1 MLQVAAIMHRTR
13 IGKDFS
19 NNMNEAL
26 LEVKD
31 LTMRFGGV
39 TALHELSFAVKK
51 NEICGLIGP
60 NGAGKT
66 TLISSVCGLTKQTSG
81 EIKVSN
87 FDTIKD
93 YKKTRSLI
101 GLVPQEF
108 PLENYESVLN
118 TVNFSRGLFGK
129 KPDENHVKKVLQSLK
144 LWDKK
149 DSPIITLSGGMKRR
163 VLIAKALSHNPKIL
177 FLDEPTSG
185 VDIQLRKE
193 MWEMILKLKK
203 SGVTVILTTHYIK
216 EAETIADRIGILN
229 KGELILVEKKENLIN
244 KFGEKTIIIEF
255 GKKIYKIP
263 KQIRAF
269 DSFITDDNLCLVIK
283 KLKNQKDINIT
294 NIIKVISELEIP
306 IIDIKTEESSL
317 EDIFLDIINEKMKSE
332 FKFN

>member
-1 MLQVAAIMHRTR
+1 MISVKNLNKIYPDNFYAL
-13 IGKDFS
+13 S
-19 NNMNEAL
+19 NISLDIKQGEVFAL
-26 LEVKD
+26 L
-31 LTMRFGGV
+31 
-39 TALHELSFAVKK
+39 
-51 NEICGLIGP
+51 GP

-66 TLISSVCGLTKQTSG
+66 TLISSVCGLIKQTSG

-129 KPDENHVKKVLQSLK
+129 KPDEKYVKKVLQSLK

-193 MWEMILKLKK
+193 MWEMILKLKR

-263 KQIRAF
+263 KQIKAF

-294 NIIKVISELEIP
+294 NIMKVISELEIP

>member
-1 MLQVAAIMHRTR
+1 MISVKNLNKIYPDNFYAL
-13 IGKDFS
+13 S
-19 NNMNEAL
+19 NISLDIKQGEVFAL
-26 LEVKD
+26 L
-31 LTMRFGGV
+31 
-39 TALHELSFAVKK
+39 
-51 NEICGLIGP
+51 GP

-193 MWEMILKLKK
+193 MWEMILKLKR

-229 KGELILVEKKENLIN
+229 KGELILVENKENLIN

-263 KQIRAF
+263 KQIKAF

-283 KLKNQKDINIT
+283 KLKNQKDVNIT
-294 NIIKVISELEIP
+294 NIMKVISELEIP

-332 FKFN
+332 F

>member
-1 MLQVAAIMHRTR
+1 MISVKNLNKIYPDNFYAL
-13 IGKDFS
+13 S
-19 NNMNEAL
+19 NISLDIKQGEVFAL
-26 LEVKD
+26 L
-31 LTMRFGGV
+31 
-39 TALHELSFAVKK
+39 
-51 NEICGLIGP
+51 GP

-118 TVNFSRGLFGK
+118 TVNFSRGLYGK

-193 MWEMILKLKK
+193 MWEMILKLKR

-229 KGELILVEKKENLIN
+229 KGELILVENKENLIN

-263 KQIRAF
+263 KQIKAF

-294 NIIKVISELEIP
+294 NLIKVISELEIP

>member
-1 MLQVAAIMHRTR
+1 MISVKNLNKIYPDNFYAL
-13 IGKDFS
+13 S
-19 NNMNEAL
+19 NISLDIKQGEVFAL
-26 LEVKD
+26 L
-31 LTMRFGGV
+31 
-39 TALHELSFAVKK
+39 
-51 NEICGLIGP
+51 GP

-193 MWEMILKLKK
+193 MWEMILKLKR

-229 KGELILVEKKENLIN
+229 KGELILVENKENLIN

-255 GKKIYKIP
+255 GKKIYEIP
-263 KQIRAF
+263 KQIKAF

>member
-1 MLQVAAIMHRTR
+1 MISVKNLNKIYPDNFYAL
-13 IGKDFS
+13 S
-19 NNMNEAL
+19 NISLDIKQGEVFAL
-26 LEVKD
+26 L
-31 LTMRFGGV
+31 
-39 TALHELSFAVKK
+39 
-51 NEICGLIGP
+51 GP

-149 DSPIITLSGGMKRR
+149 NSPIITLSGGMKRR

-193 MWEMILKLKK
+193 MWEMILKLKR

-229 KGELILVEKKENLIN
+229 KGELILVENKENLIN

-263 KQIRAF
+263 KQIKAF

-283 KLKNQKDINIT
+283 KLKNQKDVNIT
-294 NIIKVISELEIP
+294 NIMKVISELEIP

-332 FKFN
+332 F

>member
-1 MLQVAAIMHRTR
+1 MISVKNVNKIYPGNFVALSDISLD
-13 IGKDFS
+13 IKQGEIF
-19 NNMNEAL
+19 AL
-26 LEVKD
+26 L
-31 LTMRFGGV
+31 
-39 TALHELSFAVKK
+39 
-51 NEICGLIGP
+51 GP

-66 TLISSVCGLTKQTSG
+66 TLISSVCGLIKQTSG

-129 KPDENHVKKVLQSLK
+129 KPDEKHVKKVLQSLK
-144 LWDKK
+144 LWNKK
-149 DSPIITLSGGMKRR
+149 NSPIITLSGGMKRR

-193 MWEMILKLKK
+193 MWEMILKLKR

-229 KGELILVEKKENLIN
+229 KGELILVENKENLIN

-263 KQIRAF
+263 KQIKAF

-294 NIIKVISELEIP
+294 NIMKVISELEIP

-332 FKFN
+332 F

>member
-1 MLQVAAIMHRTR
+1 MISVKNVNKIYSGNFYAL
-13 IGKDFS
+13 S
-19 NNMNEAL
+19 NISLDIKQGEIFAL
-26 LEVKD
+26 L
-31 LTMRFGGV
+31 
-39 TALHELSFAVKK
+39 
-51 NEICGLIGP
+51 GP

-193 MWEMILKLKK
+193 MWEMILKLKR

-229 KGELILVEKKENLIN
+229 KGELILVENKENLIN

-263 KQIRAF
+263 KQIKAF

>member
-1 MLQVAAIMHRTR
+1 MISVKNLNKIYSGNFYAL
-13 IGKDFS
+13 S
-19 NNMNEAL
+19 NISLDIKQGEVFAL
-26 LEVKD
+26 L
-31 LTMRFGGV
+31 
-39 TALHELSFAVKK
+39 
-51 NEICGLIGP
+51 GP

-66 TLISSVCGLTKQTSG
+66 TLISSVCGLIKQTSG

-193 MWEMILKLKK
+193 MWEMILKLKR

-229 KGELILVEKKENLIN
+229 KGELILVENKENLIN

-255 GKKIYKIP
+255 GEKIYKIP
-263 KQIRAF
+263 KQIKAF

-283 KLKNQKDINIT
+283 KLKNQKDVNIT
-294 NIIKVISELEIP
+294 NIMKVISELEIP

-332 FKFN
+332 F

>member
-1 MLQVAAIMHRTR
+1 MISVKNLNKIYPDNFYAL
-13 IGKDFS
+13 S
-19 NNMNEAL
+19 NISLDIKQGEVFAL
-26 LEVKD
+26 L
-31 LTMRFGGV
+31 
-39 TALHELSFAVKK
+39 
-51 NEICGLIGP
+51 GP

-66 TLISSVCGLTKQTSG
+66 TLISSVCGLIKQTSG

-193 MWEMILKLKK
+193 MWEMILKLKR

-216 EAETIADRIGILN
+216 EAETIADRIGIIN
-229 KGELILVEKKENLIN
+229 KGELILVENKENLIN

-263 KQIRAF
+263 KQIKAF

-294 NIIKVISELEIP
+294 NIMKVISELEIP

>member
-1 MLQVAAIMHRTR
+1 MISVKNLNKIYSGNFDAL
-13 IGKDFS
+13 S
-19 NNMNEAL
+19 NISLDIKQGEVFAL
-26 LEVKD
+26 L
-31 LTMRFGGV
+31 
-39 TALHELSFAVKK
+39 
-51 NEICGLIGP
+51 GP

-193 MWEMILKLKK
+193 MWEMILKLKR

-229 KGELILVEKKENLIN
+229 KGELILVENKENLIN

-255 GKKIYKIP
+255 GEKIYKIP
-263 KQIRAF
+263 KQIKAF

-294 NIIKVISELEIP
+294 NIMKVISELEIP

-332 FKFN
+332 F

>member
-1 MLQVAAIMHRTR
+1 MISVKNLNKIYPDNFYAL
-13 IGKDFS
+13 S
-19 NNMNEAL
+19 NISLDIKQGEVFAL
-26 LEVKD
+26 L
-31 LTMRFGGV
+31 
-39 TALHELSFAVKK
+39 
-51 NEICGLIGP
+51 GP

-193 MWEMILKLKK
+193 MWEMILKLKR

-263 KQIRAF
+263 KQIKAF
-269 DSFITDDNLCLVIK
+269 DSLITDDNLCLVIK

>member
-1 MLQVAAIMHRTR
+1 MISVKNLNKIYPDNFYAL
-13 IGKDFS
+13 S
-19 NNMNEAL
+19 NISLDIKQGEVFAL
-26 LEVKD
+26 LG
-31 LTMRFGGV
+31 T
-39 TALHELSFAVKK
+39 
-51 NEICGLIGP
+51 

-66 TLISSVCGLTKQTSG
+66 TLISSVFGLTKQTSG

-129 KPDENHVKKVLQSLK
+129 KPDEKHVKKVLQSLK

-193 MWEMILKLKK
+193 MWEMILKLKR

-255 GKKIYKIP
+255 GEKIYKIP
-263 KQIRAF
+263 KQIKAF

-294 NIIKVISELEIP
+294 NIMKVISELEIS

>member
-1 MLQVAAIMHRTR
+1 MISVKNLNKIYPDNFYAL
-13 IGKDFS
+13 S
-19 NNMNEAL
+19 NISLDIKQGEVFAL
-26 LEVKD
+26 L
-31 LTMRFGGV
+31 
-39 TALHELSFAVKK
+39 
-51 NEICGLIGP
+51 GP

-193 MWEMILKLKK
+193 MWEMILKLKR

-263 KQIRAF
+263 KQIKAF

-283 KLKNQKDINIT
+283 KLKNQKDVNIT
-294 NIIKVISELEIP
+294 NIMKVISELEIP

-317 EDIFLDIINEKMKSE
+317 EDIFLDIIDEKMKSE

>member
-1 MLQVAAIMHRTR
+1 MISVKNLNKIYPDNFYAL
-13 IGKDFS
+13 S
-19 NNMNEAL
+19 NISLDIKQGEVFAL
-26 LEVKD
+26 L
-31 LTMRFGGV
+31 
-39 TALHELSFAVKK
+39 
-51 NEICGLIGP
+51 GP

-193 MWEMILKLKK
+193 MWEMILKLKR

-263 KQIRAF
+263 KQIKAF

-283 KLKNQKDINIT
+283 KLKNQKDVNIT
-294 NIIKVISELEIP
+294 NIMKVISELEIP

-317 EDIFLDIINEKMKSE
+317 EDIFLDIIN
-332 FKFN
+332 

>member
-1 MLQVAAIMHRTR
+1 MISVKNLNKIYPDNFYAL
-13 IGKDFS
+13 S
-19 NNMNEAL
+19 NISLDIKQGEVFAL
-26 LEVKD
+26 L
-31 LTMRFGGV
+31 
-39 TALHELSFAVKK
+39 
-51 NEICGLIGP
+51 GP

-193 MWEMILKLKK
+193 MWEMILKLKR

-229 KGELILVEKKENLIN
+229 KGELILVENKENLIN

-263 KQIRAF
+263 KQIKAF

-317 EDIFLDIINEKMKSE
+317 EDIFLDIIN
-332 FKFN
+332 

>member
-1 MLQVAAIMHRTR
+1 MISVKNLNKIYPDNFYAL
-13 IGKDFS
+13 S
-19 NNMNEAL
+19 NISLDIKQGEVFAL
-26 LEVKD
+26 L
-31 LTMRFGGV
+31 
-39 TALHELSFAVKK
+39 
-51 NEICGLIGP
+51 GP

-129 KPDENHVKKVLQSLK
+129 KPDENHVKKVLQTLK

-193 MWEMILKLKK
+193 MWEMILKLKR

-229 KGELILVEKKENLIN
+229 KGELILVENKENLIN

-263 KQIRAF
+263 KQIKAF

-294 NIIKVISELEIP
+294 NIMKVISELEIP

-332 FKFN
+332 F

>member
-1 MLQVAAIMHRTR
+1 MISVKNLNKIYSDNLYAL
-13 IGKDFS
+13 S
-19 NNMNEAL
+19 NISLDIKQGEVFAL
-26 LEVKD
+26 L
-31 LTMRFGGV
+31 
-39 TALHELSFAVKK
+39 
-51 NEICGLIGP
+51 GP

-66 TLISSVCGLTKQTSG
+66 TLISSVCGLIKQTNG

-129 KPDENHVKKVLQSLK
+129 KPDENHVKKVLQTLK

-193 MWEMILKLKK
+193 MWEMILKLKR

-229 KGELILVEKKENLIN
+229 KGELILVENKENLIN

-263 KQIRAF
+263 KQIKAF

-294 NIIKVISELEIP
+294 NIMKVISELEIP

-332 FKFN
+332 F

>member
-1 MLQVAAIMHRTR
+1 MISVKNLNKIYPDNFYAL
-13 IGKDFS
+13 S
-19 NNMNEAL
+19 NISLDIKQGEVFAL
-26 LEVKD
+26 L
-31 LTMRFGGV
+31 
-39 TALHELSFAVKK
+39 
-51 NEICGLIGP
+51 GP

-129 KPDENHVKKVLQSLK
+129 NPDKTHVKKVLQSLK

-193 MWEMILKLKK
+193 MWEMILKLKR

-263 KQIRAF
+263 KQIKAF

>member
-1 MLQVAAIMHRTR
+1 MISVKNLNKIYPDNFYAL
-13 IGKDFS
+13 S
-19 NNMNEAL
+19 NISLDIKQGEVFAL
-26 LEVKD
+26 L
-31 LTMRFGGV
+31 
-39 TALHELSFAVKK
+39 
-51 NEICGLIGP
+51 GP

-193 MWEMILKLKK
+193 MWEMILKLKR

-283 KLKNQKDINIT
+283 KLKNQKDVNIT
-294 NIIKVISELEIP
+294 NIMKVISELEIP

>member
-1 MLQVAAIMHRTR
+1 MISVKNLNKIYPDNFYAL
-13 IGKDFS
+13 S
-19 NNMNEAL
+19 NISLEIKKGEVFAL
-26 LEVKD
+26 L
-31 LTMRFGGV
+31 
-39 TALHELSFAVKK
+39 
-51 NEICGLIGP
+51 GP

-193 MWEMILKLKK
+193 MWEMILKLKR

-229 KGELILVEKKENLIN
+229 KGELILVENKENLIN

-263 KQIRAF
+263 KQIKAF

>member
-1 MLQVAAIMHRTR
+1 MISVKNLNKIYSGNFYAL
-13 IGKDFS
+13 S
-19 NNMNEAL
+19 NISLDIKQGEVFAL
-26 LEVKD
+26 L
-31 LTMRFGGV
+31 
-39 TALHELSFAVKK
+39 
-51 NEICGLIGP
+51 GP

-66 TLISSVCGLTKQTSG
+66 TLISSVCGLIKQTNG

-129 KPDENHVKKVLQSLK
+129 KPDDNHVKKVLQSLK

-149 DSPIITLSGGMKRR
+149 NSPIITLSGGMKRR

-193 MWEMILKLKK
+193 MWEMILKLKR

-229 KGELILVEKKENLIN
+229 KGELILVENKENLIN

-263 KQIRAF
+263 KQIKAF

-294 NIIKVISELEIP
+294 NIMKVISELEIP

-332 FKFN
+332 F

>member
-1 MLQVAAIMHRTR
+1 MISVKNLNKIYPDNFYAL
-13 IGKDFS
+13 S
-19 NNMNEAL
+19 NISLDIKQGEVFAL
-26 LEVKD
+26 L
-31 LTMRFGGV
+31 
-39 TALHELSFAVKK
+39 
-51 NEICGLIGP
+51 GP

-66 TLISSVCGLTKQTSG
+66 TLISSVCGLIKQTSG

-193 MWEMILKLKK
+193 MWEMILKLKR

-229 KGELILVEKKENLIN
+229 KGELILVENKENLIN

-263 KQIRAF
+263 KQIKAF

-283 KLKNQKDINIT
+283 KLKNQKDVNIT
-294 NIIKVISELEIP
+294 NIMKVISELEIP

-317 EDIFLDIINEKMKSE
+317 EDIFLDIIN
-332 FKFN
+332 

>member
-1 MLQVAAIMHRTR
+1 MISVKNLNKIYSDNFYAL
-13 IGKDFS
+13 S
-19 NNMNEAL
+19 NISLDIKQGEVFAL
-26 LEVKD
+26 L
-31 LTMRFGGV
+31 
-39 TALHELSFAVKK
+39 
-51 NEICGLIGP
+51 GP

-66 TLISSVCGLTKQTSG
+66 TLISSVCGLIKQTNG

-193 MWEMILKLKK
+193 MWEMILKLKR

-229 KGELILVEKKENLIN
+229 KGELILVENKENLIN

-255 GKKIYKIP
+255 GKKINKIP
-263 KQIRAF
+263 KQIKAF

-294 NIIKVISELEIP
+294 NIMKVISELEIP

-332 FKFN
+332 F

>member
-1 MLQVAAIMHRTR
+1 MISVKNLNKIYHNNFDAL
-13 IGKDFS
+13 S
-19 NNMNEAL
+19 NISLDIKQGEVFAL
-26 LEVKD
+26 L
-31 LTMRFGGV
+31 
-39 TALHELSFAVKK
+39 
-51 NEICGLIGP
+51 GP

-66 TLISSVCGLTKQTSG
+66 TLISSVCGLIKQTSG

-193 MWEMILKLKK
+193 MWEMILKLKR

-229 KGELILVEKKENLIN
+229 KGELILVENKENLIN

-263 KQIRAF
+263 KQIKAF

-294 NIIKVISELEIP
+294 NIMKVISELEIP

>member
-1 MLQVAAIMHRTR
+1 MISVKNLNKIYPDNFYAL
-13 IGKDFS
+13 S
-19 NNMNEAL
+19 NISLDIKQGEVFAL
-26 LEVKD
+26 L
-31 LTMRFGGV
+31 
-39 TALHELSFAVKK
+39 
-51 NEICGLIGP
+51 GP

-193 MWEMILKLKK
+193 MWEMILKLKR

-263 KQIRAF
+263 KQIKAF

-283 KLKNQKDINIT
+283 KLKNQKDINII
-294 NIIKVISELEIP
+294 NIMKVISELEIP

-317 EDIFLDIINEKMKSE
+317 EDIFLDIIDEKIKSE
-332 FKFN
+332 F

>member
-1 MLQVAAIMHRTR
+1 MISVKNLNKIYPDNFYAL
-13 IGKDFS
+13 S
-19 NNMNEAL
+19 NISLDIKQGEVFAL
-26 LEVKD
+26 L
-31 LTMRFGGV
+31 
-39 TALHELSFAVKK
+39 
-51 NEICGLIGP
+51 GP

-193 MWEMILKLKK
+193 MWEMILKLKR

-244 KFGEKTIIIEF
+244 KFGEKIIIIEF

-263 KQIRAF
+263 KQIKAF

-294 NIIKVISELEIP
+294 NIIKVISKLEIP

>member
-1 MLQVAAIMHRTR
+1 MISVKNLNKIYPDNFYAL
-13 IGKDFS
+13 S
-19 NNMNEAL
+19 NISLDIKQGEVFAL
-26 LEVKD
+26 L
-31 LTMRFGGV
+31 
-39 TALHELSFAVKK
+39 
-51 NEICGLIGP
+51 GP

-129 KPDENHVKKVLQSLK
+129 KPDEKYVKKVLQSLK

-193 MWEMILKLKK
+193 MWEMILKLKR

-263 KQIRAF
+263 KQIKAF

>member
-1 MLQVAAIMHRTR
+1 MISVKNLNKIYPDNFYAL
-13 IGKDFS
+13 S
-19 NNMNEAL
+19 NISLDIKQGEVFAL
-26 LEVKD
+26 L
-31 LTMRFGGV
+31 
-39 TALHELSFAVKK
+39 
-51 NEICGLIGP
+51 GP

-66 TLISSVCGLTKQTSG
+66 TLISSVCGLIKQTSG

-193 MWEMILKLKK
+193 MWEMILKLKR

-229 KGELILVEKKENLIN
+229 KGELILVENKENLIN

-294 NIIKVISELEIP
+294 NIMKVISELEIP

-332 FKFN
+332 F

>member
-1 MLQVAAIMHRTR
+1 MISVKNLNKIYPDNFYAL
-13 IGKDFS
+13 S
-19 NNMNEAL
+19 NISLDIKQGEVFAL
-26 LEVKD
+26 L
-31 LTMRFGGV
+31 
-39 TALHELSFAVKK
+39 
-51 NEICGLIGP
+51 GP

-129 KPDENHVKKVLQSLK
+129 KPDENHVKRVLQSLK

-193 MWEMILKLKK
+193 MWEMILKLKR

-263 KQIRAF
+263 KQIKAF

-306 IIDIKTEESSL
+306 IIDIKTGESSL

>member
-1 MLQVAAIMHRTR
+1 MISVKNLNKIYPDNFYAL
-13 IGKDFS
+13 S
-19 NNMNEAL
+19 NISLDIKQGEVFAL
-26 LEVKD
+26 L
-31 LTMRFGGV
+31 
-39 TALHELSFAVKK
+39 
-51 NEICGLIGP
+51 GP

-193 MWEMILKLKK
+193 MWEMILKLKR

-229 KGELILVEKKENLIN
+229 KGKLILVENKENLIN

-283 KLKNQKDINIT
+283 KLKKQKDVKIT
-294 NIIKVISELEIP
+294 NIMKVISELEIP
-306 IIDIKTEESSL
+306 IIDIKTGESSL

>member
-1 MLQVAAIMHRTR
+1 MISVKNLNKIYPDNFYAL
-13 IGKDFS
+13 S
-19 NNMNEAL
+19 NISLDIKQGEVFAL
-26 LEVKD
+26 L
-31 LTMRFGGV
+31 
-39 TALHELSFAVKK
+39 
-51 NEICGLIGP
+51 GP

-118 TVNFSRGLFGK
+118 SVNFSRGLFGK

-193 MWEMILKLKK
+193 MWEMILKLKR

-229 KGELILVEKKENLIN
+229 KGELILVENKENLIN

-263 KQIRAF
+263 KQIKAF

-283 KLKNQKDINIT
+283 KLKNQKDVNIT
-294 NIIKVISELEIP
+294 NIMKVISELEIP

-332 FKFN
+332 F

>member
-1 MLQVAAIMHRTR
+1 MISVKNLNKIYPDNFYAL
-13 IGKDFS
+13 S
-19 NNMNEAL
+19 NISLDIKQGEVFAL
-26 LEVKD
+26 L
-31 LTMRFGGV
+31 
-39 TALHELSFAVKK
+39 
-51 NEICGLIGP
+51 GP

-193 MWEMILKLKK
+193 MWEMILKLKRN
-203 SGVTVILTTHYIK
+203 GVTVILTTHYIK

-263 KQIRAF
+263 KQIKAF

-283 KLKNQKDINIT
+283 KLKNQKDVNIT
-294 NIIKVISELEIP
+294 NIMKVISELEIP

>member
-1 MLQVAAIMHRTR
+1 MISVKNLNKIYPDSFYAL
-13 IGKDFS
+13 S
-19 NNMNEAL
+19 NISLDIKQGEVFAL
-26 LEVKD
+26 L
-31 LTMRFGGV
+31 
-39 TALHELSFAVKK
+39 
-51 NEICGLIGP
+51 GP

-193 MWEMILKLKK
+193 MWEMILKLKR

-263 KQIRAF
+263 KQIKAF

-283 KLKNQKDINIT
+283 KLKNQKDINII
-294 NIIKVISELEIP
+294 NIMKVISELEIP

-332 FKFN
+332 FQFN

>member
-1 MLQVAAIMHRTR
+1 MISVKNLNKIYPNNFYAL
-13 IGKDFS
+13 S
-19 NNMNEAL
+19 NISLDIKQGEVFAL
-26 LEVKD
+26 L
-31 LTMRFGGV
+31 
-39 TALHELSFAVKK
+39 
-51 NEICGLIGP
+51 GP

-129 KPDENHVKKVLQSLK
+129 KPDENHVKRVLQSLK

-193 MWEMILKLKK
+193 MWEMILKLKR

-263 KQIRAF
+263 KQIKAF

>member
-1 MLQVAAIMHRTR
+1 MISVKNLNKIYPDNFYAL
-13 IGKDFS
+13 S
-19 NNMNEAL
+19 NISLDIKQGEVFAL
-26 LEVKD
+26 L
-31 LTMRFGGV
+31 
-39 TALHELSFAVKK
+39 
-51 NEICGLIGP
+51 GP

-193 MWEMILKLKK
+193 MWEMILKLKR

-263 KQIRAF
+263 KQIKAF

-294 NIIKVISELEIP
+294 NIMKVISELEIP

-332 FKFN
+332 F